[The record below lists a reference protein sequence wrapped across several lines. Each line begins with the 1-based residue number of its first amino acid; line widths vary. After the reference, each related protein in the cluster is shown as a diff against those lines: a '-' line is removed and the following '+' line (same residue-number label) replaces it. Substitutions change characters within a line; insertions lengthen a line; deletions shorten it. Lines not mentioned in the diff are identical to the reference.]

1 VETEGA
7 FSNYDASCLDY
18 IVSVVDKWNV
28 GMGHWYSDPENGKLG
43 EERVVVPLCPQGM
56 AWPGIGTAS
65 HIINP

>member
-1 VETEGA
+1 
-7 FSNYDASCLDY
+7 
-18 IVSVVDKWNV
+18 
-28 GMGHWYSDPENGKLG
+28 MGHWYSDPENGKLG